1 MLLCRYTDEWKLVNA
16 CQQHKIRALGN
27 FAMFFRHKSTHTHTH
42 AHTSYGQQGRPITD
56 CLYRIISIK
65 LVSDQQM
72 FASNWP
78 NFIYASL
85 TIYKI
90 ATASK
95 AISGLTR
102 MAIKFQYVSPNVRCF
117 SSKRCMRNADYRDE
131 TWSFRMFRTFFNWHT
146 SVLCSIIH
154 GNNSF
159 RLFDLAN
166 ACECTRVLSTQF
178 DTMFNF

>member
-27 FAMFFRHKSTHTHTH
+27 FAMFFRHKSTHTHIVWPTGTLH
-42 AHTSYGQQGRPITD
+42 NW
-56 CLYRIISIK
+56 LYRIISIK

-85 TIYKI
+85 TIYKT

-102 MAIKFQYVSPNVRCF
+102 MAIKFQYVSPNLRCF

-166 ACECTRVLSTQF
+166 ACECTQF